1 MKVMWH
7 NGKAVSDGWLKGGV
21 EYAVLFIQTFI
32 DGRQQYLLWSDLQ
45 SCAALFPVAEFTII
59 DSKIPPNW
67 VVSIDLNRC
76 LVIGPKSWIEG
87 DFWDRYN
94 DGDPDAEEA
103 FIKELPV
110 MM

>member
-1 MKVMWH
+1 MKVMCCD
-7 NGKAVSDGWLKGGV
+7 GKAVSDGWLKGGV

-45 SCAALFPVAEFTII
+45 SCAALFPVPEFTII

-67 VVSIDLNRC
+67 VVSTDLNGC
-76 LVIGPKSWIEG
+76 LVIGPKSWIES
-87 DFWDRYN
+87 DFWDRYH
-94 DGDPDAEEA
+94 DGDPGAEEV
-103 FIKELPV
+103 FDKELSV